1 MEPVD
6 EEAKSVTEKN
16 QTGSEG
22 REVSPGPKE
31 ALRHKDSS
39 GGWLDSGTASA
50 RSQGQGRP
58 GLSSPGGGGEGW
70 LFLLRVKEAS
80 DDSEQG
86 SIFLLPGKTKV

>member
-39 GGWLDSGTASA
+39 GAG
-50 RSQGQGRP
+50 
-58 GLSSPGGGGEGW
+58 
-70 LFLLRVKEAS
+70 
-80 DDSEQG
+80 
-86 SIFLLPGKTKV
+86 